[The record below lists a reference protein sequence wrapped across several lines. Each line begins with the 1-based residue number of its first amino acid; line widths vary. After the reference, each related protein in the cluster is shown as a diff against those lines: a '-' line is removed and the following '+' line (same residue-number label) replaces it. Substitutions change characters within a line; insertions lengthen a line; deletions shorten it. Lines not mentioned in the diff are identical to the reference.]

1 MLTQAVNLN
10 VNFQNFN
17 IYKRIFSDVIN
28 MRGLDKPEAY
38 HTWGELRDVMFDL
51 VRCLFRLLATI
62 TISMYL

>member
-1 MLTQAVNLN
+1 MLTQDADLL
-10 VNFQNFN
+10 FHYQNFN

-51 VRCLFRLLATI
+51 VRYLFR
-62 TISMYL
+62 M

>member
-1 MLTQAVNLN
+1 MLTQAVNLLFHN
-10 VNFQNFN
+10 QNFN

-51 VRCLFRLLATI
+51 VRYLFR
-62 TISMYL
+62 M

>member
-1 MLTQAVNLN
+1 MLTQDANLL
-10 VNFQNFN
+10 FHYQNFN

-51 VRCLFRLLATI
+51 VRYLFRL
-62 TISMYL
+62 

>member
-1 MLTQAVNLN
+1 MLTQDANLL
-10 VNFQNFN
+10 FHYQNFN

-51 VRCLFRLLATI
+51 VRYLFR
-62 TISMYL
+62 M

>member
-1 MLTQAVNLN
+1 MLTQAVNLL
-10 VNFQNFN
+10 FHYQNFN

-51 VRCLFRLLATI
+51 VRYLFRL
-62 TISMYL
+62 